1 MKVRPYNR
9 EYYKALCALYTAR
22 NAPGPT
28 QEDEI
33 PTIGSLVME
42 GNEIVA
48 AGFLRRLEGN
58 YAHYDGMITNPEFSS
73 AQRWKAL
80 NMLDQAIIKD
90 AKTLGILA
98 LLAYPKEKSTL
109 DRSYKLGFKPLP
121 EHTLIILNLQSE
133 IK

>member
-1 MKVRPYNR
+1 MKIKAYNP
-9 EYYKALCALYTAR
+9 EYYKALCDVYTAR

-28 QEDEI
+28 SPDEI
-33 PTIGSLVME
+33 PTIGSMVMS

-48 AGFLRRLEGN
+48 AGFIRRLEGN
-58 YAHYDGMITNPEFSS
+58 YAHYDGLITNPKFSS
-73 AQRWKAL
+73 SQRWEAL

-98 LLAYPKEKSTL
+98 LLAYPKEESTL
-109 DRSYKLGFKPLP
+109 ERSYKLGFMPLP